1 MTKDLYIKKSLTLWT
16 KYFESKKH
24 VCSILSLVTSFLLT
38 LRFTKPRSFLMD
50 TAAWYTAVGPMLFTP
65 NFSTKRVSSA
75 WRGSKWGSFQPGT
88 NESLR
93 RRGFKMQALS
103 TQLHLVGWQKLW
115 LAGWCKSFLSCK
127 IRFLTSQD
135 PSHSAAKP
143 SHSIKKTQCG
153 LRPSIYRKIEPQ
165 RALRM
170 LNKLWYRNCYIYE
183 GCCTSPPIN
192 YDWHVF

>member
-1 MTKDLYIKKSLTLWT
+1 MWKLICERNMTKDLYIKKSLTLWT

-93 RRGFKMQALS
+93 RRGFQNASIVNTVAPSRLAKALISWMMQEFLILQNPVPHFTRPFPFGCQAI
-103 TQLHLVGWQKLW
+103 TLH
-115 LAGWCKSFLSCK
+115 
-127 IRFLTSQD
+127 
-135 PSHSAAKP
+135 
-143 SHSIKKTQCG
+143 
-153 LRPSIYRKIEPQ
+153 
-165 RALRM
+165 
-170 LNKLWYRNCYIYE
+170 
-183 GCCTSPPIN
+183 
-192 YDWHVF
+192 